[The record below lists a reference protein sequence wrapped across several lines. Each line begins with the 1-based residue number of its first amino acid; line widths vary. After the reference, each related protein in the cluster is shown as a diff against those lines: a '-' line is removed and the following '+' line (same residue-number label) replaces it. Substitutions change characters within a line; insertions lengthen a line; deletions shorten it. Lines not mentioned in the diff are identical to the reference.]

1 MRRTARCSATLNL
14 TRLCCANLLW
24 LALLF
29 SAPQDTEQGAHERR
43 LLGDLLAN
51 YNTLERPV
59 FNESEPLILS
69 FGLTLQQIIDVD
81 EKNQLIITNIWL
93 TLDWIDV
100 NLRWDPK
107 LYGGV
112 QEVRIPPSK
121 IWKPDV
127 LMYNSADEKFDG
139 TYPTNVVV
147 RHNGSCNYIPPG
159 IFKSTCKIDITWFP
173 FDDQKCDLKFGSWT
187 YNGYQLDLRVKS
199 DEGGDLS
206 SYISNGEW
214 DLIAV
219 PGIRN
224 EKEYAC
230 CPEPYIDIT
239 YTIHIRR
246 RTLYYGF
253 NLIIPCVLISSMT
266 LLGFTLPPDTGERL
280 TLGVTILLSLTV
292 FMLQL
297 AETMPPTSDAVS
309 IIGTYFACIMIMVA
323 FSVVMTVVV
332 LNYHHRNQETTEMPA
347 VIKTVF
353 LVWLPWLLRME
364 PPGQKPG
371 RRSLFLNS
379 KMKEFELRERS
390 SRSLLANVLDID
402 DDFRT
407 ANSSSAAMLGGHP
420 ECRSAAGARSYLG
433 QDMGPAGGASTVH
446 ACVHSSRELNSILRE
461 LRFITSRMRKD
472 EEEKEIVGEWKFAA
486 MVVDRV
492 CLIVFSG
499 FTIISTCAC
508 LFSAPHLVA

>member
-1 MRRTARCSATLNL
+1 MSTHKHHVNVYNSMWHRSKHYTN
-14 TRLCCANLLW
+14 
-24 LALLF
+24 
-29 SAPQDTEQGAHERR
+29 TEQGAHERR

-81 EKNQLIITNIWL
+81 EKNQIITTNLWLNLDENNQLIITNIWL

-139 TYPTNVVV
+139 TYPRNVVV
-147 RHNGSCNYIPPG
+147 RHNGSCNYILLG

-187 YNGYQLDLRVKS
+187 HSGYQLDLRVKS

-266 LLGFTLPPDTGERL
+266 LLGFTLPPDTGEGL
-280 TLGVTILLSLTV
+280 TL
-292 FMLQL
+292 
-297 AETMPPTSDAVS
+297 
-309 IIGTYFACIMIMVA
+309 
-323 FSVVMTVVV
+323 
-332 LNYHHRNQETTEMPA
+332 RNCAYNHKRQN
-347 VIKTVF
+347 I
-353 LVWLPWLLRME
+353 
-364 PPGQKPG
+364 
-371 RRSLFLNS
+371 
-379 KMKEFELRERS
+379 
-390 SRSLLANVLDID
+390 
-402 DDFRT
+402 
-407 ANSSSAAMLGGHP
+407 
-420 ECRSAAGARSYLG
+420 
-433 QDMGPAGGASTVH
+433 
-446 ACVHSSRELNSILRE
+446 
-461 LRFITSRMRKD
+461 RKV
-472 EEEKEIVGEWKFAA
+472 EYK
-486 MVVDRV
+486 
-492 CLIVFSG
+492 
-499 FTIISTCAC
+499 
-508 LFSAPHLVA
+508 